1 MSTRVFGTLE
11 LNTRGTGW
19 VINALEPHVAIR
31 LKQIFPK
38 IAKTQTK
45 DFKFPNDPIN
55 CADLDW
61 FNDRYP
67 LAISD
72 RDRKKLTAGRRKYE
86 SNQAE
91 MEQIFL
97 PDYVP
102 SPLAGL
108 KPGHQVRP
116 YQSQPIDLIQ
126 ILPNHGLLLG
136 DDVGL
141 GKTYTAAGMF
151 LLTDARPAVAVV
163 ETHLQGQWVEKLT
176 EFTDLRVHAI
186 TVTKPY
192 DLPEAD
198 VYVFKYSQLLGWIDF
213 FKTNFFKS
221 VAYDEIQQLRRGTES
236 RKGAAA
242 KVLSESVKYKLG
254 LSATPIY
261 NYGGEIWN
269 VMRYVDP
276 SVLGEEDDFLR
287 EWTDGD
293 KTVKDPEALGTF
305 LREQRVFLRRTKRE
319 VGQQMPPINRIVEIV
334 DTDRKA
340 LDDIAA
346 LAHTLAVRAT
356 TGSFMER
363 GSAARELDL
372 LARHATGV
380 AKARS
385 VAAYARILLDA
396 NIPIVLMGWH
406 RDVYEIWL
414 RELANFKPVM
424 YTGTESPTAKQR
436 SKDAFVGGETNLF
449 IMSLRSGAGVDGLQH
464 VCSTVIFGELD
475 WSGKIHEQVIGR
487 LDREGQQEQISAIFL
502 NSDEGSDPPMV
513 DLLGIKASQASGI
526 TDPGRVFEAVTSDTS
541 RMVALARQFLHKREQ
556 RGLDAR
562 TRLPDEVRPEA
573 IA

>member
-1 MSTRVFGTLE
+1 MSTRTFGTLE
-11 LNTRGTGW
+11 LNTRSTGW
-19 VINALEPHVAIR
+19 VINSLEPHVAIR
-31 LKQIFPK
+31 LKQLFPK

-45 DFKFPNDPIN
+45 DFKFSNDPIS

-61 FNDRYP
+61 FIGRYP
-67 LAISD
+67 LAISG
-72 RDRKKLTAGRRKYE
+72 RDRQKLTVGRRKYE

-102 SPLAGL
+102 SPLVGL
-108 KPGHQVRP
+108 KPGHQIRP
-116 YQSQPIDLIQ
+116 YQAQPIDLIQ

-141 GKTYTAAGMF
+141 GKTYAGAGMF

-163 ETHLQGQWVEKLT
+163 ETHLQGQWVEKLS

-186 TVTKPY
+186 KVTKPY

-198 VYVFKYSQLLGWIDF
+198 VYIFKYSQLLGWIDF

-221 VAYDEIQQLRRGTES
+221 VAFDEIQQLRTGTDS
-236 RKGAAA
+236 QKGAAA
-242 KVLSESVKYKLG
+242 KVLCEHVKYKLG

-261 NYGGEIWN
+261 NYGSEIWN
-269 VMRYVDP
+269 IMQFVDP
-276 SVLGEEDDFLR
+276 SVLGRRDDFLR

-293 KTVKDPEALGTF
+293 KTVKNPEALGTY

-334 DTDRKA
+334 DTDQKA

-356 TGSFMER
+356 TGSFLER
-363 GSAARELDL
+363 GAAARELDL
-372 LARHATGV
+372 LARHTTGV

-396 NIPIVLMGWH
+396 NIPVVLMGWH
-406 RDVYEIWL
+406 RDVYDIWL
-414 RELANFKPVM
+414 RDLAQFNPVM
-424 YTGTESPTAKQR
+424 YTGSESPAQKQR
-436 SKDAFVGGETNLF
+436 SKEAFVNGETNLF
-449 IMSLRSGAGVDGLQH
+449 IMSLRSGAGVDGLQYR
-464 VCSTVIFGELD
+464 CSTVIFGELD

-487 LDREGQQEQISAIFL
+487 FDREGQEEQITAIFL

-526 TDPGRVFEAVTSDTS
+526 TDPGRVFESVSSDTS
-541 RMVALARQFLHKREQ
+541 RIEALARQFLDKREL
-556 RGLDAR
+556 RALDAAAPA
-562 TRLPDEVRPEA
+562 LLLA
-573 IA
+573 A

>member
-1 MSTRVFGTLE
+1 MMTRTFGTLE

-19 VINALEPHVAIR
+19 VINSLEPHVAIR
-31 LKQIFPK
+31 LKQLFPK

-55 CADLDW
+55 CTDLYW
-61 FNDRYP
+61 FIGRYP
-67 LAISD
+67 LEITD
-72 RDRKKLTAGRRKYE
+72 RDRKKLTVGRKKYE

-102 SPLAGL
+102 SPLVGL
-108 KPGHQVRP
+108 KPGHQIRP
-116 YQSQPIDLIQ
+116 YQVQPIDLIQ

-141 GKTYTAAGMF
+141 GKTYAGAGLF

-163 ETHLQGQWVEKLT
+163 ETHLQGQWMEKLT

-198 VYVFKYSQLLGWIDF
+198 VYIFKYSQLLGWIDF

-221 VAYDEIQQLRRGTES
+221 VAFDEIQQLRTGTDS
-236 RKGAAA
+236 QKGAAA
-242 KVLSESVKYKLG
+242 KVLCEHVKYRLG

-261 NYGGEIWN
+261 NYGSEIWN
-269 VMRYVDP
+269 IMQFVDP
-276 SVLGEEDDFLR
+276 SVLGKRDDFLR

-293 KTVKDPEALGTF
+293 RTVKNPEALGTF

-340 LDDIAA
+340 LDDIAT

-356 TGSFMER
+356 TGSFVER
-363 GSAARELDL
+363 GAAARELDL

-396 NIPIVLMGWH
+396 NIPVVLMGWH
-406 RDVYEIWL
+406 RDVYDLWL
-414 RELANFKPVM
+414 RDLDQFNPVM
-424 YTGTESPTAKQR
+424 YTGSESPTQKQR
-436 SKDAFVGGETNLF
+436 SKDAFVNGDTNLF
-449 IMSLRSGAGVDGLQH
+449 IMSLRSGAGVDGLQYR
-464 VCSTVIFGELD
+464 CSTVIFGELD

-487 LDREGQQEQISAIFL
+487 FDREGQEEQITAIFL

-526 TDPGRVFEAVTSDTS
+526 TDPGRVFEAVSSDTS
-541 RMVALARQFLHKREQ
+541 RIEALARQFLDKREL
-556 RGLDAR
+556 RALDAAAHPMLR
-562 TRLPDEVRPEA
+562 A
-573 IA
+573 A